1 MKKAENKE
9 LSIADLTAKLDNLRS
24 EYQNMKMTHALSP
37 MENPLLIRK
46 IRRSIASL
54 MTEINNRN
62 NTVK

>member
-24 EYQNMKMTHALSP
+24 EYQSMKMTHALSP